1 MKVSTIH
8 PFLLLGNLALLP
20 GVARAASAT
29 NSKQSKHQDTA
40 ARMALFGRSHNNNN
54 ISRNL
59 QNVTQ
64 DTGNGDVVEES
75 GQDEET
81 NDENE
86 DDEQELEDLF
96 VFTEKFL
103 DCVKDNQEFLTSYP
117 EVRETLQDAENAVT
131 MDMNMGETQLTVEM
145 AYPIALMEE
154 LEGACVSAKGI
165 FYLELEPMNLN
176 CTINE
181 DFGFTDK
188 VSLTMS
194 NFGGCNNSKG
204 SCKARYT
211 TALLVQML
219 QSAGFKCDF
228 DASLLVE
235 ETPVP
240 ASAEVEEGE

>member
-20 GVARAASAT
+20 GIARAASAT

-59 QNVTQ
+59 QNVTL
-64 DTGNGDVVEES
+64 DSGDGDVVEES
-75 GQDEET
+75 VQDEET

-145 AYPIALMEE
+145 AYPIALMDE

-181 DFGFTDK
+181 GIADHVQLWWMQQQQGIVQGQIYNGVIGTDATK
-188 VSLTMS
+188 RRV
-194 NFGGCNNSKG
+194 
-204 SCKARYT
+204 
-211 TALLVQML
+211 
-219 QSAGFKCDF
+219 
-228 DASLLVE
+228 
-235 ETPVP
+235 
-240 ASAEVEEGE
+240 